1 MKFFSEKF
9 KDYLSIISIIVIIF
23 FIWYI
28 YWNLNN
34 RNTVLQWFGRDTQKY
49 EFISSLLSCPQ
60 SSAIQDSRNVNLESK
75 LQDFIQNNNLNS
87 GYNHISLYFRD
98 LNNGYRFW
106 FNEKEVFT
114 PASLTKVPTL
124 IAVLK
129 KSESQ
134 KDLIYQSTK
143 YSLPQVDY
151 QVHYKP
157 KYEIESDKVYT
168 IKQLLEYMIKF
179 SDNNATQILRNV
191 LWSNRFEQTYKDLAI
206 SNSGLNTIKV
216 LDYASFFRVLYNAS
230 YLNKSNSEF
239 ALNLLSQLDFKNWLP
254 SWVPENI
261 KVAHKFWEYSI
272 NWTVKQL
279 HDCGI
284 VYYPNHPY
292 LICIM
297 TRWTDYEELE
307 WILSQTSKLVFTEV
321 NQTYNE
327 IK

>member
-1 MKFFSEKF
+1 MKIFSEKF
-9 KDYLSIISIIVIIF
+9 KDYLSIISIIIIIF

-34 RNTVLQWFGRDTQKY
+34 RSTVLQWFGRDTQKY
-49 EFISSLLSCPQ
+49 EFISPLLSCPQ

-75 LQDFIQNNNLNS
+75 LQEFVYNNALNS
-87 GYNHISLYFRD
+87 WYNHISVYFRD

-106 FNEKEVFT
+106 LNEKESFT

-129 KSESQ
+129 KSESE
-134 KDLIYQSTK
+134 KDFIYQSTK
-143 YSLPQVDY
+143 YSLPQVDF

-179 SDNNATQILRNV
+179 SDNKSTQVLRDV
-191 LWSNRFEQTYKDLAI
+191 LWTNRFEQIYKDL
-206 SNSGLNTIKV
+206 SVNYSGFNTIKV
-216 LDYASFFRVLYNAS
+216 LDYASFFRVLYNSS
-230 YLNKSNSEF
+230 YLNKTNSEF
-239 ALNLLSQLDFKNWLP
+239 ALNLLSQVDFKNWLP
-254 SWVPENI
+254 SWVPEGI

-272 NWTVKQL
+272 NWNVKQL

-284 VYYPNHPY
+284 VYYPKHPY

-297 TRWTDYEELE
+297 TRWTDYTQLE
-307 WILSQTSKLVFTEV
+307 WILSKTSKLVFTEV
-321 NQTYNE
+321 NHTYNE